1 MPGLQRSFS
10 LCIPT
15 LMTPPVK
22 YYVCLLAIILGV
34 AYLPPSLLGHGGR
47 SFPKCSCVSMR
58 SKARQRR
65 CYLACR
71 THVIRGYLIHT
82 YDMPEGPSC
91 GSRRKSMQNHRGR
104 RHKII
109 VFCNLSHFESN
120 VGQDGPKVGSKNS
133 GVDPGIFLSYF
144 HMN

>member
-1 MPGLQRSFS
+1 MCLAACLFSCSTYIYIHVTGLQPSWTSLPKTQMPGLQRSFS
-10 LCIPT
+10 LCIAT

-22 YYVCLLAIILGV
+22 YYLCLLAIILGV

-47 SFPKCSCVSMR
+47 SFPKCSCLSMR

-82 YDMPEGPSC
+82 YDMPEEPADPEHL
-91 GSRRKSMQNHRGR
+91 RK
-104 RHKII
+104 
-109 VFCNLSHFESN
+109 NLLMRFLC
-120 VGQDGPKVGSKNS
+120 
-133 GVDPGIFLSYF
+133 VDDSFIAV
-144 HMN
+144 